1 MDSVKINMLSVLD
14 KLWAKSRDNIDEIRD
29 FLSTGFPS
37 KNMDVI
43 IHDSLKQVVG
53 EFIVNEEEYKK
64 YPIIELEDEDFVDMV
79 IESIATKI
87 PEIHDIEENDKYI
100 REFREIIWG
109 CIKKYINEANLL
121 FTNFYNKEYVLTKT
135 DMELLMRCV
144 TVVFVET
151 VLRKREIQ
159 LLEYDKYREN

>member
-1 MDSVKINMLSVLD
+1 MLSVLD